1 MEGAARIVPDRIGI
15 VGLGLIGGSFAKAF
29 AAAGREVY
37 VENRTHAAVELA
49 LIETAAGELDD
60 AIIPTCETIILASF
74 PGACIAWLEEHAGL
88 ISADTLVMD
97 ACGTKTEVCRA
108 CFGIASANPWTF
120 LGAHPMAGSENSG
133 FEYARANMFMGAPIV
148 FCPPEM
154 DDIERAD
161 LLERAKRMLEP
172 CGFTRFSIATP
183 EEHDAVIAYTSQL
196 PHIIAN
202 AYIKSPT
209 NAHRLGFSGGSWRD
223 LTRIAKCNVNMW
235 TELFLQNSGS
245 LVPEIDGLIASLG
258 RYRDAI
264 AASDEEALRA
274 LLAEGDRLKRESDA
288 R

>member
-1 MEGAARIVPDRIGI
+1 MIPNRIGI

-49 LIETAAGELDD
+49 LIETADGELDD
-60 AIIPTCETIILASF
+60 EVIPTCETIILASF
-74 PGACIAWLEEHAGL
+74 PAACISWLESHADM
-88 ISADTLVMD
+88 ISPGALVMD
-97 ACGTKTEVCRA
+97 ACGTKTEVCRR
-108 CFGIASANPWTF
+108 CFAIARKHEWFF

-133 FEYARANMFMGAPIV
+133 FEYSRSNMFMGAPIV

-161 LLERAKRMLEP
+161 LLERAKKLLEP
-172 CGFTRFSIATP
+172 CGFTLFSIAAP

-223 LTRIAKCNVNMW
+223 LTRISKCNVNMW
-235 TELFLQNSGS
+235 TELFIQNNGS
-245 LVPEIDGLIASLG
+245 LVAEIDGLIRELVL
-258 RYRDAI
+258 YRDAI
-264 AASDEEALRA
+264 ASSDEESIRR

-288 R
+288 K